1 MLAIIS
7 HYCEWESEPAII
19 VNEMYI
25 HFIQVLCSHIN
36 HQMSSPKYLYVF
48 ISVALNLCALC
59 RSLRGL

>member
-19 VNEMYI
+19 VNEI

-48 ISVALNLCALC
+48 ISVALNLCALF
-59 RSLRGL
+59 RSFRGL